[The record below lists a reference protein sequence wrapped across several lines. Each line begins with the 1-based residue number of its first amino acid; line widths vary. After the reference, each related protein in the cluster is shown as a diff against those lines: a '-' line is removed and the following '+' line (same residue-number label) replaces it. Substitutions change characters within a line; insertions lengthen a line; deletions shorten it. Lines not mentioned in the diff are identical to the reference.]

1 MIKGSLF
8 AMYVFYCICSI
19 CHTEPPDLI
28 SQNNFRFIY
37 FSSFH
42 PQFHNRGSKKQL
54 LKFNGCPIRS
64 HSIGLEKLRTVFVF
78 ALAHLEG
85 PLAFFCSNGNYN
97 DIPIKKRIC
106 GKMARCNAGFS
117 MHGPAT
123 RICSK
128 EGLWMPRQYTV
139 CL

>member
-1 MIKGSLF
+1 MLCTSFTVSALYAIQSRLTSYHK
-8 AMYVFYCICSI
+8 I
-19 CHTEPPDLI
+19 I
-28 SQNNFRFIY
+28 SDSYISPHFI
-37 FSSFH
+37 
-42 PQFHNRGSKKQL
+42 HNSTLGGLKNQL

-85 PLAFFCSNGNYN
+85 PQAFFCSNGNYN